1 MEFVIDARSFRVSA
15 PQIRQRRVRQ
25 ENIVGPRFRS
35 RGGCLCCKRRK
46 KKCDEQRPQCGPC
59 SARGTVCE
67 WARRGRRPKLAP
79 AVAAA
84 APDMLPPAISPDLLT
99 LPLLASPAV
108 TYATF
113 LDEAGLGYLEFFQ
126 TDVAPLLCVTCEG
139 TNHLVKTFFA
149 VAMYDEGVL
158 NALAAWGGYFRQA
171 GAGGAKE
178 RVDGC
183 GGASGVCVRGAR
195 GYRQFPDVSRY
206 MARAHALMRPRARPL
221 DKLDRYTLLC
231 FHLIE
236 MGLEICS
243 GDVANWYCVFERM
256 HATLTEGYGGLLQ
269 MCDDFG
275 YSNDIK
281 WLASNVQ
288 FHDIMLSV
296 TQLRGTLFAMGDYHT
311 LFTKWRILDV
321 GGYGLDPFQGI
332 IQPVYLLLG
341 EVMNVYVRQRERR
354 RALSPAWEAKREPR
368 LEASRPSEGHGG
380 SFWSSGVQDV
390 LLELSEWHGESF
402 GPSEWHQEP
411 RQPSGRAKSFG
422 PSEGH
427 LASLEPSEWHGESF
441 GPSEGHRE
449 LRERSGRAKSFGPSE
464 GHPASLEPSEWL
476 EALELESCVEWQ
488 EAPCES
494 LRQALRLRQARL
506 GHFRALDATY
516 RAFDARVTLCRPSAV
531 QMSMIRLP
539 GTLRLHMGL
548 FEVVRNTCRLYM
560 LLYLRQVQPAS
571 PAVQQILLES
581 MELLEAL
588 ANTTIVAA
596 LPMVLLV
603 CGIACLE
610 PSDRRAMAAIYRR
623 VYAQYTVGNVAR
635 VWAVVE
641 EFWARNPGGQLCID
655 WADICEERGWSLSV
669 C

>member
-1 MEFVIDARSFRVSA
+1 MEFVIDARSFRVSV
-15 PQIRQRRVRQ
+15 PQIHQRRVRQ

-35 RGGCLCCKRRK
+35 RGGCICCKQRK

-59 SARGTVCE
+59 SARGKVCE
-67 WARRGRRPKLAP
+67 WARPGRPKLAS
-79 AVAAA
+79 AAA
-84 APDMLPPAISPDLLT
+84 AVAPHDSVLPPGVSPDLLT
-99 LPLLASPAV
+99 LVPPIFASPTV
-108 TYATF
+108 TYTTF
-113 LDEAGLGYLEFFQ
+113 LDEAGLAYLQFFQ
-126 TDVAPLLCVTCEG
+126 SDVARLLSITCEG
-139 TNHLVKTFFA
+139 TNHLVKTFFS
-149 VAMYDEGVL
+149 VAMYDEAVL

-171 GAGGAKE
+171 GFKG
-178 RVDGC
+178 RVDGRGGGG
-183 GGASGVCVRGAR
+183 GGAWSAR

-206 MARAHALMRPRARPL
+206 MARAHALIRPRARPL
-221 DKLDRYTLLC
+221 DKFDRYTLLC
-231 FHLIE
+231 FYLIE

-243 GDVANWYCVFERM
+243 GDVANWYRVFERM

-269 MCDDFG
+269 ICNDFE

-311 LFTKWRILDV
+311 LFTKWRILDA

-341 EVMNVYVRQRERR
+341 EVMNVYVQHRELVSWQRSRR
-354 RALSPAWEAKREPR
+354 ELAPEAWQRAAKRELAS
-368 LEASRPSEGHGG
+368 LESPTLSEGHGEP
-380 SFWSSGVQDV
+380 FWPSRVQEV
-390 LLELSEWHGESF
+390 SLERSEWHGESL
-402 GPSEWHQEP
+402 
-411 RQPSGRAKSFG
+411 R

-427 LASLEPSEWHGESF
+427 QEPLES
-441 GPSEGHRE
+441 
-449 LRERSGRAKSFGPSE
+449 
-464 GHPASLEPSEWL
+464 SEWL
-476 EALELESCVEWQ
+476 ELLGLEESFPQEWQ
-488 EAPCES
+488 EAPPES
-494 LRQALRLRQARL
+494 LRPSPPPGAAPKQESLAASRQRLRQARVC
-506 GHFRALDATY
+506 HFRALDATY
-516 RAFDARVTLCRPSAV
+516 RAFDARVALCRPSAV

-539 GTLRLHMGL
+539 EALRLHMGL

-571 PAVQQILLES
+571 PPVQQILLES

-588 ANTTIVAA
+588 ADTTIVAA

-655 WADICEERGWSLSV
+655 WADICEERGWRLSV